1 MQELQLGLVGREAEE
16 GERGA
21 EVLEASG
28 SYGTSNQNAF
38 SHSQRA
44 GCPERIARPL
54 RPARAPA
61 KG

>member
-28 SYGTSNQNAF
+28 SYGTSNQNAS

-44 GCPERIARPL
+44 G
-54 RPARAPA
+54 
-61 KG
+61 